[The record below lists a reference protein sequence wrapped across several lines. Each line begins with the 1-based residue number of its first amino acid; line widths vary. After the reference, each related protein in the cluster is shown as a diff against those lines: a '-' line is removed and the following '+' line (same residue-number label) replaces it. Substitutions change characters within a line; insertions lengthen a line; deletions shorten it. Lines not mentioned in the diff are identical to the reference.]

1 MTSKKLQEN
10 LEKKFPFTF
19 TKEQKEIVGSI
30 ADFTT
35 SISTRSIFLLKGY
48 AGTGKTTLISALVK
62 SLPSVAKRSVLLA
75 PTGRAAKVL
84 SKYSNKQ
91 ASTIHRKI
99 YWIRSRKNG
108 NTYIKIKDNTH
119 TNTIFIVDEASM
131 IPEAS
136 DSSFG
141 NRSLLDDLIQFVYDG
156 IGCKLILIG
165 DTAQLPPVHLD
176 ISPALDEGFLET
188 TYLKDVI
195 SVTMKE
201 VVRQSKEST
210 VLSNATDLRNRISV
224 DDFSYPKFDVS
235 SDVVRLESGEE
246 LQEQL
251 ETAYSVSG
259 VTNTI
264 VLCRSNK
271 RANIYNEQI
280 RARIRFQEN
289 EISVGDMLMVVR
301 NNYFWLGE
309 DSKAGFIANGDIVE
323 VVRFKET
330 IDRYG
335 FSFANLTVQL
345 VDYPDE
351 KDLDVIVMLDTLSSE
366 TPSLTYDEYKKLYN
380 EVSLDY
386 KGDRELNKKIKEN
399 PFFNALQIKFS
410 YAITCHKS
418 QGGQWDNVFV
428 DLGYF
433 KEEMLNKSYL
443 RWLYT
448 ATTRASQKL
457 FLINFKEDFFTKH
470 LHP

>member
-1 MTSKKLQEN
+1 MTSQKLQEN

-30 ADFTT
+30 ADFAT

-108 NTYIKIKDNTH
+108 NTYIKIKENTH

-195 SVTMKE
+195 TVTMKE

-224 DDFSYPKFDVS
+224 DDFSYPRFDVS

-246 LQEQL
+246 LQDQL

-271 RANIYNEQI
+271 RANIYNQQI

-309 DSKAGFIANGDIVE
+309 ESKAGFIANGDIVE

-335 FSFANLTVQL
+335 FRFANLTVQL

-433 KEEMLNKSYL
+433 KEDMLNKSYL

-448 ATTRASQKL
+448 ATTRASKKL
-457 FLINFKEDFFTKH
+457 YLINFGKDFFN
-470 LHP
+470 

>member
-19 TKEQKEIVGSI
+19 TREQKEIVGSI

-62 SLPSVAKRSVLLA
+62 SLSSVTKRSVLLA

-108 NTYIKIKDNTH
+108 NTYIKIKENTH

-165 DTAQLPPVHLD
+165 DTAQLPPVHLE
-176 ISPALDEGFLET
+176 ISPALDKGFLET

-224 DDFSYPKFDVS
+224 DDYSYPKFDVS
-235 SDVVRLESGEE
+235 SDVVRLDSGEE
-246 LQEQL
+246 LQDQL

-271 RANIYNEQI
+271 RANIYNQQI

-309 DSKAGFIANGDIVE
+309 ESKAGFIANGDIVE

-335 FSFANLTVQL
+335 FRFANLTVQL

-366 TPSLTYDEYKKLYN
+366 TPSLSYDEYKKLYN

>member
-10 LEKKFPFTF
+10 LEIKFPFNF
-19 TKEQKEIVGSI
+19 TNEQKEIVSSI
-30 ADFTT
+30 ADFAT
-35 SISTRSIFLLKGY
+35 SISTRSVFLLKGY
-48 AGTGKTTLISALVK
+48 AGTGKTTLVSALVK
-62 SLPSVAKRSVLLA
+62 SLPSVGKRSVLLA

-141 NRSLLDDLIQFVYDG
+141 NRSLLDDLIQYVYDG

-176 ISPALDEGFLET
+176 LSPALDEGFLET
-188 TYLKDVI
+188 TYLKDI
-195 SVTMKE
+195 ITFTMRE

-210 VLSNATDLRNRISV
+210 ILSNATDLRDRISN
-224 DDFSYPKFDVS
+224 DDFSFPKFNAS
-235 SDVVRLESGEE
+235 NDVVRLESGEE
-246 LQEQL
+246 LQDQL

-271 RANIYNEQI
+271 RANIYNQQI

-309 DSKAGFIANGDIVE
+309 ESKAGFIANGDIVE
-323 VVRFKET
+323 VIRLKET
-330 IDRYG
+330 IERFG
-335 FSFANLTVQL
+335 FRFANLTVQL

-351 KDLDVIVMLDTLSSE
+351 KDLDVIVMLDTLSTE
-366 TPSLTYDEYKKLYN
+366 TPSLSYDQYQKLYK

-386 KGDRELNKKIKEN
+386 KGDKEINKKIKEN

-418 QGGQWDNVFV
+418 QGGQWENVFI

-433 KEEMLNKSYL
+433 KEEMLSKSYL

-448 ATTRASQKL
+448 ATTRASKKL
-457 FLINFKEDFFTKH
+457 YLINFGKDFFY
-470 LHP
+470 